1 MGPKSIWLSSW
12 WKGELVHKD
21 TQGEHCVKMKAE
33 IGVLLL
39 PAKEHQRLPTDCQKP
54 GERHGIISSSQP
66 TERHN
71 PADTL
76 MLGIGVSKTVRQHIF
91 VVSATEFMALCFWN
105 SRKLI
110 WFPSFNERRLD
121 LCGWDGMTLG
131 VFSSFCLGHYLMTEL
146 LLNCCGF

>member
-1 MGPKSIWLSSW
+1 M
-12 WKGELVHKD
+12 
-21 TQGEHCVKMKAE
+21 T
-33 IGVLLL
+33 GVLKKRVNLDTAAYTKTMSCEDEGRDQGDVSTSNECHRSL
-39 PAKEHQRLPTDCQKP
+39 GDHQKP
-54 GERHGIISSSQP
+54 GERHGAISSSQP

-76 MLGIGVSKTVRQHIF
+76 MLGVWVSRTVRQHIF
-91 VVSATEFMALCFWN
+91 VLSATEFMALCFWN

-131 VFSSFCLGHYLMTEL
+131 VFSSFCLGHYLITEL